1 MCKANISTVIR
12 MFSLCLL
19 LLTLTVNANGKDGY
33 IFPDYCRLL
42 TNGKTVTLNL
52 GIYQDGTLFLKF
64 YEREYP
70 IDDPDAFKRGTEQA
84 MDYTQALQRG
94 GESAKAFFASKHDK
108 SPFLLYSSA
117 SIQDADK
124 ARFFILEFDH
134 QSAANRY
141 PIKISFHDNV
151 LHPQIFDF
159 PPGELQYLQKT
170 IDIALENKAD
180 SLAKVRNSINGSK

>member
-1 MCKANISTVIR
+1 MCKANTGAMNKLLSMT
-12 MFSLCLL
+12 FLL
-19 LLTLTVNANGKDGY
+19 LVIAVNACGSDSY
-33 IFPDYCRLL
+33 IFPDYYRLFM
-42 TNGKTVTLNL
+42 NGKAVTLNL
-52 GIYQDGTLFLKF
+52 GIYQDGTLFLKLN
-64 YEREYP
+64 EQEYP

-84 MDYTQALQRG
+84 MDYTQALQHG
-94 GESAKAFFASKHDK
+94 GESAKAFFAFQHDK

-117 SIQDADK
+117 TIQDADK

-141 PIKISFHDNV
+141 PIKISFQETV

-170 IDIALENKAD
+170 IDIALENKED
-180 SLAKVRNSINGSK
+180 LLAKVRNSIYGSK